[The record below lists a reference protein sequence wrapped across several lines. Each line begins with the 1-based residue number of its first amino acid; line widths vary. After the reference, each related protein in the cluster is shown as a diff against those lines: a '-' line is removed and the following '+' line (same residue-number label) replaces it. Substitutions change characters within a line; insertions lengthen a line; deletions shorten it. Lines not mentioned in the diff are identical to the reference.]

1 MGKYFLAI
9 YGVFKWMSLG
19 YILQI
24 CFIKTLNAKKTKNNP
39 TLLLS
44 LLCQMCLYSYF
55 FFFLFLQ
62 ILAKVSGKLGHM
74 LNCCLKLRLA

>member
-24 CFIKTLNAKKTKNNP
+24 CFIKTLNAKKTKKQPNFALVFIMSNVFVLLFFI
-39 TLLLS
+39 LLLRI
-44 LLCQMCLYSYF
+44 Q
-55 FFFLFLQ
+55 
-62 ILAKVSGKLGHM
+62 AKVSGKLGHM